1 MEQIKLMLDAE
12 QSRFL
17 KERARRLHSTPDAL
31 VSSLLTH
38 LARLA
43 YETAELGPHETV
55 QDRMALIAEH
65 YVGESREMLED
76 DPDLCLDVD
85 DAPEAAGPTLQEE
98 TLFSGSGAEEPT
110 AQMSEADIEQAF
122 AEIAE
127 HYEEISR
134 EVFGDE
140 PALSADLLPAPHF
153 FAYGLPFPEKP
164 QGTNWT
170 SALIERIEHLLAP
183 RPQNRR
189 PELHHLTMHLWL
201 PTGEQINGPTILYV
215 EPDPARSRLTAAA
228 DQ

>member
-1 MEQIKLMLDAE
+1 MEQIKLVLDAE

-17 KERARRLHSTPDAL
+17 EERARRLRSTPDAL

-43 YETAELGPHETV
+43 CETAELGPHETV

-65 YVGESREMLED
+65 YVDESREMLED

-85 DAPEAAGPTLQEE
+85 DLPEAAGPALWDE
-98 TLFSGSGAEEPT
+98 TLPRGSGAEEPP

-134 EVFGDE
+134 EVFGEE
-140 PALSADLLPAPHF
+140 PALSADLLPAAHF
-153 FAYGLPFPEKP
+153 VAYGFPFPEKP
-164 QGTNWT
+164 QGTNWA
-170 SALIERIEHLLAP
+170 SALIERIEHILAL